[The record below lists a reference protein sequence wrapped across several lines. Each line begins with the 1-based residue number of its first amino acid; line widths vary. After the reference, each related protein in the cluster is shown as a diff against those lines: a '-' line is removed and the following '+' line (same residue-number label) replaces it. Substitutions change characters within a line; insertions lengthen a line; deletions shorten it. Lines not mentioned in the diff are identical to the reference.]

1 MLNKKQYTSFLKS
14 FLGKTNA
21 DIIRNTNR
29 LNTIGDNAVATNGI
43 DLIWFSKHIAE
54 DIESFNRYPPVREY
68 IDKENNFHCEMDLRP
83 IIDGLVLS
91 KKVSKFIKIGNM
103 DILLSSVLRWVN
115 VSNKLKQ
122 PIILVGI
129 YSKCIKVQIG
139 NVNIIASKF
148 SPFDGENCECVGI
161 LDIKNQ

>member
-14 FLGKTNA
+14 FL
-21 DIIRNTNR
+21 
-29 LNTIGDNAVATNGI
+29 
-43 DLIWFSKHIAE
+43 
-54 DIESFNRYPPVREY
+54 
-68 IDKENNFHCEMDLRP
+68 
-83 IIDGLVLS
+83 
-91 KKVSKFIKIGNM
+91 
-103 DILLSSVLRWVN
+103 VLRWVN

-139 NVNIIASKF
+139 NVSIIALKF
-148 SPFDGENCECVGI
+148 SPFDGESCECVGI